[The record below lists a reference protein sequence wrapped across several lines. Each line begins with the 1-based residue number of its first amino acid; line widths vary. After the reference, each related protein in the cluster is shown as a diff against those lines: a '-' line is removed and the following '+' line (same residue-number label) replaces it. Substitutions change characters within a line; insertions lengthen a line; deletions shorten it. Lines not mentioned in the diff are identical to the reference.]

1 MGQKINSNFFRLNLQ
16 NNWNSEYIAKNVEE
30 NSLYLFTDIMLKK
43 YLIRFFKLHG
53 LIVMYCKTFISQT
66 IVKVMISFFI
76 TLKTIKTIVLDVKKK
91 VQYKKKKKKN
101 IYFFN
106 KTIVLKLLPRK
117 RLFILKKERLN
128 FYKKKFI
135 IKRKMILNSFS
146 NKLLEVLKLYF
157 SDKVN
162 ILILFQKVN
171 KGKSLR
177 LKNNES
183 IIFRKIILQLRMYF
197 KFNFFKEIIN
207 ILIIVLKKK
216 DSARLLAEFLAFQLS
231 ILKQH
236 NNFLRFLKQS
246 FKLLI
251 TSNFSCIKGL
261 KIHFKGRVN
270 GVPRASIK
278 GIDFGN
284 LPISTLK
291 HSIKYFKSTSY
302 TINGTIGIKVWLY
315 ENI

>member
-1 MGQKINSNFFRLNLQ
+1 
-16 NNWNSEYIAKNVEE
+16 
-30 NSLYLFTDIMLKK
+30 MLKK
-43 YLIRFFKLHG
+43 KSN
-53 LIVMYCKTFISQT
+53 T
-66 IVKVMISFFI
+66 
-76 TLKTIKTIVLDVKKK
+76 KK
-91 VQYKKKKKKN
+91 KKKKKKN